1 MLIGA
6 GFWSVYADKCGRRS
20 AFVQSLACVFL
31 AGVASAAA
39 PSLVTLCIFRMV
51 VGFGVGGNLPV
62 SAALVAEFLPTSQ
75 RAYVLCGIS
84 GAFWGV
90 GVITASL
97 LGLVLANTLRSG
109 EEELF
114 WRLFLGLAALPSAI
128 VAVAH
133 RVLPESP
140 RFLHAMGKDGEAAQ
154 MLESVARMNGK
165 LDVLGLDFSGDRNGG
180 DGLQLESSPASGD
193 GGAPGAAMW
202 RDGGALPAVE
212 YSHGEEAEK
221 AEAGDVRELFH
232 TPVLRKVTLC
242 LYYGL
247 TFLLP
252 RYYDDISHGNKD
264 FVYILSAFLGA
275 FSIPGSYLAMWL
287 VDEHRLGRV
296 GGLKWSAGACAT
308 SILVLA
314 TTTRVTALFSAMSLL
329 VLFCQAVPGA
339 IIYLITPELYS
350 TKYRAV
356 GLGSCSVVTRLG
368 GLAAPIIAEVM
379 YDKGGPAAPL
389 LVFGPTMIITA
400 IAAGMIPI
408 ETAGRKLDDDSWDRR

>member
-6 GFWSVYADKCGRRS
+6 GFWSVYADKCGRRT

-31 AGVASAAA
+31 GGVASAAA

-62 SAALVAEFLPTSQ
+62 STALVTEFLPTPQ
-75 RAYVLCGIS
+75 RAYVLCRIS

-97 LGLVLANTLRSG
+97 LGLILANTLRSG

-154 MLESVARMNGK
+154 MLENVARMNGK

-180 DGLQLESSPASGD
+180 DGLQLESSPASYNLPVTPGSGPAPFGMDANDQGKTPSRD

-202 RDGGALPAVE
+202 RDGGALPVIE
-212 YSHGEEAEK
+212 YSHGEEAEN

-232 TPVLRKVTLC
+232 TPILRKVTLC

-275 FSIPGSYLAMWL
+275 SFIPGSHLAMWL

-314 TTTRVTALFSAMSLL
+314 TTTRVTALFSAVSLL
-329 VLFCQAVPGA
+329 VLFCQAVPGT
-339 IIYLITPELYS
+339 IMYLITPELYS

-368 GLAAPIIAEVM
+368 GNQRKAAA
-379 YDKGGPAAPL
+379 
-389 LVFGPTMIITA
+389 TA
-400 IAAGMIPI
+400 KQQC
-408 ETAGRKLDDDSWDRR
+408 R